1 MGCITTDPLNGVK
14 PNRRTPDFSGLE
26 AALRDACAPASAA
39 AHPLAIMLQL
49 YRSVRLAV
57 LLDKVLDSLSE
68 LARDPKLPVRQALV
82 VQRTIQSLSA
92 AARRGRIAMRP

>member
-1 MGCITTDPLNGVK
+1 M
-14 PNRRTPDFSGLE
+14 
-26 AALRDACAPASAA
+26 RDACAPASAA

-57 LLDKVLDSLSE
+57 LPDKVLDKVLDSLSE

-92 AARRGRIAMRP
+92 AAQRGRIAMRP